1 VKSLPA
7 EFRVRRL
14 LVLRE
19 DRFSAHA
26 ILAIARDVFP
36 TAWSAAVQRISE
48 AREIMRQETVDLWLT
63 GVTALDGDVLDFL
76 AANLPGPCG
85 LYQRALV
92 VTVRQELRI
101 LLALRRLPLGGVFD
115 LRGEEPAQ
123 LREAIKSLTEG
134 RAYWSP
140 DPLQRL
146 REHFLERA
154 PFSRLLTPLEQ
165 LVLAVAGSGMDDET
179 AAVQLGISAASIHSV
194 RRQLHHKLGLSHRGH
209 LIQLA
214 AEMGFVRFT
223 SRGVIYPGLSMLRDA
238 WRPRAKKRRSDP
250 NGSAPPPL
258 EPPGGTR

>member
-1 VKSLPA
+1 V
-7 EFRVRRL
+7 
-14 LVLRE
+14 
-19 DRFSAHA
+19 
-26 ILAIARDVFP
+26 
-36 TAWSAAVQRISE
+36 AVQRITE
-48 AREIMRQETVDLWLT
+48 AQEIMRQESVDLWLT
-63 GVTALDGDVLDFL
+63 GITALDGDVLDFL
-76 AANLPGPCG
+76 AANLPGPRG

-92 VTVRQELRI
+92 VTVRQELGI

-123 LREAIKSLTEG
+123 LKEAMNSLAEG

-140 DPLQRL
+140 GLLQRL

-165 LVLAVAGSGMDDET
+165 LVLAIAGSGVDDET
-179 AAVQLGISAASIHSV
+179 AAVQIGISAASIHSV

-223 SRGVIYPGLSMLRDA
+223 SHGVIYPGLSILRDA
-238 WRPRAKKRRSDP
+238 WRPRAKKRRSAPD
-250 NGSAPPPL
+250 GSAPPPFV
-258 EPPGGTR
+258 PPSGTR